1 MEGFGVVGSYLPVV
15 GGVPGSGLDFASFRY
30 DGVLRLSVTGTDQ
43 QP

>member
-15 GGVPGSGLDFASFRY
+15 GGVPGLGYASFRY